1 MIIPDYVERHAGL
14 YPEKKAV
21 IFEER
26 QCTFLELQER
36 VYRLANGLMQLGLRE
51 GDRVAVLAENC
62 FEYLEIYLGIAKAG
76 GVAAPLN
83 FRLLPKDIT
92 QLINYVDTEFLILG
106 ANYIDMINSVR
117 GEIKRLKHVITVQ
130 GRGEGMIDYDQ
141 LLKESPNTKPGIK
154 RDMEDLFC
162 LIFTGGT
169 TGLPK
174 GAMLTHRNLYNVA
187 LSFIMETGITY
198 GDVHLVVTPIFHTAA
213 LWPLF
218 LNMMLGNTQVVLKRF
233 DVNLAVEAI
242 ETYKVTYS
250 MWISSIIG
258 MILNHPDVVNKKRD
272 ISSMRLINTGGA
284 PLPTVLA
291 KKLIDTIGCTV
302 AIGGGQTETG
312 IFSNMKYNDVIDT
325 HPEKMASAGLPII
338 TNMEFKVVD
347 ENDREV
353 PADIVGELVVR
364 GDSMMRGYWNMPE
377 ETAVS
382 MRGGWQHTGDLCKI
396 DKEGFLYYVDRK
408 KDMIKSG
415 GENVYSKEVEDVL
428 FAFPDILEATVI
440 GVQDEKWGEKVMALI
455 VLREGRHSPEKDIIA
470 FCKARLAGFKC
481 PKSIVFVDELP
492 KTAMGKVDKPTLRKQ
507 YQ

>member
-1 MIIPDYVERHAGL
+1 M
-14 YPEKKAV
+14 
-21 IFEER
+21 
-26 QCTFLELQER
+26 
-36 VYRLANGLMQLGLRE
+36 
-51 GDRVAVLAENC
+51 
-62 FEYLEIYLGIAKAG
+62 
-76 GVAAPLN
+76 
-83 FRLLPKDIT
+83 
-92 QLINYVDTEFLILG
+92 
-106 ANYIDMINSVR
+106 
-117 GEIKRLKHVITVQ
+117 
-130 GRGEGMIDYDQ
+130 
-141 LLKESPNTKPGIK
+141 KESPNTKPGIK

-291 KKLIDTIGCTV
+291 KKLIDTVGCTV

-312 IFSNMKYNDVIDT
+312 IFSNLKYNDYIDT

-338 TNMEFKVVD
+338 TNMEFKIVD

-364 GDSMMRGYWNMPE
+364 GDSVMKGYWNMPE

-440 GVQDEKWGEKVMALI
+440 GVPDEKWGEMVMTLV
-455 VLREGRHSPEKDIIA
+455 VLREGRHPTEKDIIA

-507 YQ
+507 Y

>member
-14 YPEKKAV
+14 YPKKKAV

-26 QCTFLELQER
+26 QCTFLNLQER
-36 VYRLANGLMQLGLRE
+36 VYRLANGLIGLGLKE
-51 GDRVAVLAENC
+51 GDRVAILAENC

-83 FRLLPKDIT
+83 FRLLPADIA

-106 ANYIDMINSVR
+106 ANYADMINAMR
-117 GEIKRLKHVITVQ
+117 EETRTLKRFITLQ
-130 GRGEGMIDYDQ
+130 GRSEGMIDYDQ
-141 LLKESPNTKPGIK
+141 LLEESSNTKPVIQ
-154 RDMEDLFC
+154 RDMDDLFC

-242 ETYKVTYS
+242 ERYRVTYS

-272 ISSMRLINTGGA
+272 ISSLRLINTGGA
-284 PLPTVLA
+284 PLPTTLA
-291 KKLIDTIGCTV
+291 KKLIDTLGCTV

-312 IFSNMKYNDVIDT
+312 IFSNLKYNDYIDAR
-325 HPEKMASAGLPII
+325 PEKMASAGLPII
-338 TNMEFKVVD
+338 TNMEFIIVD
-347 ENDREV
+347 DNDKEV
-353 PADIVGELVVR
+353 STDIVGELIVR
-364 GDSMMRGYWNMPE
+364 GDSVMKGYWNMPE

-396 DKEGFLYYVDRK
+396 DQEGFLYYVDRK

-428 FAFPDILEATVI
+428 FAFPDILEATII
-440 GVQDEKWGEKVMALI
+440 GVPDEKWGEKVVAI
-455 VLREGRHSPEKDIIA
+455 VVRKDGRNPTEKDIID
-470 FCKARLAGFKC
+470 FCKDRLAGFKC
-481 PKSIVFVDELP
+481 PKSIMFVDTLP
-492 KTAMGKVDKPTLRKQ
+492 KTAMNKVDKPTLRKQ